1 MSTYRRRLVVQDPKQ
16 IMLSDVPFQ
25 TGQEV
30 EITLRSV
37 AQPKVERK
45 NDLRALLK
53 KTQSLP
59 SEFKPSQKRIFLL
72 RLKPIGIFRISQLL
86 IAEYYPIVTHDL
98 M

>member
-16 IMLSDVPFQ
+16 IVLSDVPFQ

-59 SEFKPSQKRIFLL
+59 QIQTLTEEDIL
-72 RLKPIGIFRISQLL
+72 
-86 IAEYYPIVTHDL
+86 AEIEAYRKGQ
-98 M
+98 

>member
-16 IMLSDVPFQ
+16 IVLSDIPFQ

-45 NDLRALLK
+45 NELRDLLK

-59 SEFKPSQKRIFLL
+59 QIQTLTEEDIL
-72 RLKPIGIFRISQLL
+72 
-86 IAEYYPIVTHDL
+86 AEIEAYRNFSYQPTATR
-98 M
+98 

>member
-30 EITLRSV
+30 EITLRSIE
-37 AQPKVERK
+37 QPTVERK
-45 NDLRALLK
+45 NELRALLK

-59 SEFKPSQKRIFLL
+59 QIQTLTEEDIL
-72 RLKPIGIFRISQLL
+72 
-86 IAEYYPIVTHDL
+86 AEIEAYRNFSYQPTADR
-98 M
+98 